1 MSNGI
6 IIPCYNESSRLDL
19 KSFIEYAENN
29 KHNILCFVNDGSSD
43 TTRETLA
50 KIKSLEHENVHI
62 YNLTK
67 NSGKAKAVQQ
77 GALYLY
83 NETSV
88 KTIGFI
94 DADLSTDFQ
103 DYADLLW
110 AMKTN
115 KNLKVIYG
123 SRAATGENEI
133 KRDGIRS
140 IISAVIRLIIFCI
153 TRLKIQDTQCGAK
166 VFERALIPTL
176 FNEEFKT
183 RWLFDVEILLR
194 LKKEVT
200 IKRFRHIFLEKP
212 LTRWVHMDGSK
223 LGMKDALSIPA
234 SLIKIGLIYNI
245 YRPIHER
252 IITPLKMSYCI
263 VLRVPGLR
271 ALSVGLILVCL
282 IFGDDADQNVAKF
295 FLAAFN
301 IPSVATLF
309 LYTLRMLKSKL
320 VDNLKWL
327 WMKARVKQSFRAIKA
342 KPSLTK

>member
-19 KSFIEYAENN
+19 KSFIDYAAQN
-29 KHNILCFVNDGSSD
+29 KHNVLCFVNDGSSD

-62 YNLTK
+62 YNLTQ

-83 NETSV
+83 NQTSV

-110 AMKTN
+110 AMKTK

-153 TRLKIQDTQCGAK
+153 TRLKIKDTQCGAK
-166 VFERALIPTL
+166 VFDRALIPTL
-176 FNEEFKT
+176 FSQEFKT

-200 IKRFRHIFLEKP
+200 IKRFRQIFLEKP

-234 SLIKIGLIYNI
+234 SLMKIGWIYNF
-245 YRPIHER
+245 YHPLWSRV
-252 IITPLKMSYCI
+252 IIPLSVSFSIALK
-263 VLRVPGLR
+263 VPALKV
-271 ALSVGLILVCL
+271 LSVGLMFVYLILSDGEGHSIEKL
-282 IFGDDADQNVAKF
+282 
-295 FLAAFN
+295 FLASFN
-301 IPSVATLF
+301 VITIALF
-309 LYTLRMLKSKL
+309 FSSTFQKLKLKLGNNLR
-320 VDNLKWL
+320 WL
-327 WMKARVKQSFRAIKA
+327 WIKARFRQSLRAR
-342 KPSLTK
+342 SLKLS